1 MLEQLF
7 GSKIRVKLLRL
18 FLANPNKKYFLRE
31 LARILGAQINSV
43 RREVENLASLGILK
57 EVLSAKS
64 DEAGEDEKGDNIQK
78 KYFQAD
84 KEFPLFSELK
94 SLVLRAH
101 LIIKSGI
108 LREIMDE
115 GNIYYLVLTG
125 LFVNTDDSSTDILIV
140 GKVKKERIEKIVNKF
155 EKDLDRSINYTIMPR
170 SEFNYRRE
178 ITDRFLYNILE
189 GEKIVIID
197 KIS

>member
-18 FLANPNKKYFLRE
+18 FLANPNKRYYLRE
-31 LARILGAQINSV
+31 LARILGAQINSI
-43 RREVENLASLGILK
+43 RREVDNLASLGILK
-57 EVLSAKS
+57 EILSAKI
-64 DEAGEDEKGDNIQK
+64 DVAEKDTKEDNIEK

-84 KEFPLFSELK
+84 KDFPLFSELK
-94 SLVLRAH
+94 ALVLRAH
-101 LIIKSGI
+101 LIIKNGI

-125 LFVNTDDSSTDILIV
+125 LFVNSEDSSTDILIV

-155 EKDLDRSINYTIMPR
+155 EKDLDRNINYTIMPK

-178 ITDRFLYNILE
+178 ITDRFLYDILE
-189 GEKIVIID
+189 SEKIVIID
-197 KIS
+197 RIS